1 MKKKLCLILLLG
13 LFGVQTVM
21 ANDADTAGIKKALET
36 LSPGS
41 KPDSITPSSIPGL
54 YEVVVGADVLY
65 VTKNG
70 RYLLH
75 GDMLDLQTKKNLTE
89 DKRTAGRL
97 KLVNAIG
104 EDKMIVFAPKKVK
117 HMVTVFTDIDCA
129 YCRKMQKEMVD
140 LNRAGIKVRY
150 VLYPRAGLD
159 SDSYQKAVSVWCTK
173 DRNAALTKAMVT
185 GDVERKNCANPVQ
198 EHMALADKVG
208 VSGTPTL
215 VLEDGTAVPGYV
227 PASRL
232 VALLEGAGRDKAN

>member
-1 MKKKLCLILLLG
+1 MKKIYLIVLLG
-13 LFGVQTVM
+13 LFCGQVVM
-21 ANDADTAGIKKALET
+21 ADDADTADIKKALEI
-36 LSPGS
+36 LAPGT
-41 KPDSITPSSIPGL
+41 KPDSIAPSSIPGL
-54 YEVVVGADVLY
+54 YEVLVGADVLY

-97 KLVNAIG
+97 KLVNAMP
-104 EDKMIVFAPKKVK
+104 EDKMVVFAPKKVK
-117 HMVTVFTDIDCA
+117 HTITVFTDIDCQ
-129 YCRKMQKEMVD
+129 YCRRMHTEIAD
-140 LNRAGIKVRY
+140 LNQAGIKVRY
-150 VLYPRAGLD
+150 LLYPRAGLD
-159 SDSYQKAVSVWCTK
+159 SESYQKAVSVWCAK
-173 DRNAALTKAMVT
+173 DRKSALTKAKAT
-185 GDVERKNCANPVQ
+185 GDIERKKCASPVQ

-232 VALLEGAGRDKAN
+232 AVLLEGTGRGRVN

>member
-1 MKKKLCLILLLG
+1 MKKLCLIVLLG
-13 LFGVQTVM
+13 LFGAQAVM
-21 ANDADTAGIKKALET
+21 ADDADTVEIKKALET
-36 LSPGS
+36 LSPGA

-97 KLVNAIG
+97 KLVNSLG

-129 YCRKMQKEMVD
+129 YCRKMQKEITD

-159 SDSYQKAVSVWCTK
+159 SESYQKAVSVWCAK
-173 DRNAALTKAMVT
+173 DRNAALTKAMAT
-185 GDVERKNCANPVQ
+185 GDIERKNCANPVQ

-215 VLEDGTAVPGYV
+215 VLEDGAAVPGYV

-232 VALLEGAGRDKAN
+232 AVLLDGAGRGKAN

>member
-1 MKKKLCLILLLG
+1 MKKLCLIVLLG
-13 LFGVQTVM
+13 LFGAQAVM
-21 ANDADTAGIKKALET
+21 ANDADTTEIKKALET
-36 LSPGS
+36 LSPGA

-97 KLVNAIG
+97 KLVNSLG

-129 YCRKMQKEMVD
+129 YCRKMQKEITD

-159 SDSYQKAVSVWCTK
+159 SESYHKAVSVWCAK
-173 DRNAALTKAMVT
+173 DRNAALTKAMAT
-185 GDVERKNCANPVQ
+185 GDIERKNCANPVQ

-215 VLEDGTAVPGYV
+215 VLEDGAAVPGYV

-232 VALLEGAGRDKAN
+232 AVLLDGAGRGKAN

>member
-1 MKKKLCLILLLG
+1 MKKLCLIVLLG
-13 LFGVQTVM
+13 LFGVQAVM
-21 ANDADTAGIKKALET
+21 ADDADTADIRKALET
-36 LSPGS
+36 LSPGA
-41 KPDSITPSSIPGL
+41 KPDSIAPSSIPGL

-97 KLVNAIG
+97 KLVNAMP
-104 EDKMIVFAPKKVK
+104 EDKMVVFAPKKVK
-117 HMVTVFTDIDCA
+117 HTITVFTDIDCP
-129 YCRKMQKEMVD
+129 YCRKMHAEMAE

-150 VLYPRAGLD
+150 LLYPRAGLN
-159 SDSYQKAVSVWCTK
+159 SESYQKAVSVWCAK
-173 DRNAALTKAMVT
+173 DHRAALTKAKAT
-185 GDVERKNCANPVQ
+185 GDIERKNCANPVQ

-227 PASRL
+227 PAPRL
-232 VALLEGAGRDKAN
+232 AALLEGNGKGKAN